1 MGNEAEIVDAAY
13 FVDVVFDAG
22 GLSDQW
28 CGFFLFNGG
37 DGGGGSGSGRV
48 GRSHGEGGVGGV
60 LHVDGRRFFQV
71 LVVGGGGV
79 EGEGFLKL
87 LPSCSET
94 TGGGFEVVQEHVEQC
109 NWQELWMRDILVMRV
124 SIRFAL
130 TLSWLWWPCG

>member
-1 MGNEAEIVDAAY
+1 MRLARRHRRTNDLHGFGMGNEAEIVDAAY

-22 GLSDQW
+22 GLSDQR

-71 LVVGGGGV
+71 LVVGGAGV

-94 TGGGFEVVQEHVEQC
+94 TGGGFEVVQEHVGESI
-109 NWQELWMRDILVMRV
+109 LARIVVMRDI
-124 SIRFAL
+124 
-130 TLSWLWWPCG
+130 